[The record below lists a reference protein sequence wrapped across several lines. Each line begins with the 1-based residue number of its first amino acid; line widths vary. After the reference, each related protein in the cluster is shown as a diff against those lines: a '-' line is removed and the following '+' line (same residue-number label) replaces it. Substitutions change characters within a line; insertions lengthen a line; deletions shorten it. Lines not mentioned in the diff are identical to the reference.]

1 MGLGAGPREGEKALH
16 ALAIGFE
23 TLSNLTLSLL
33 ARDDLHAVAQ
43 LTSACEKYYIQLL
56 VNMWNLGNEMLL
68 STSRESLCYGYI
80 HIDVDHDDAPKA
92 AALNR
97 PVQIS

>member
-56 VNMWNLGNEMLL
+56 ANMWLGMKCYFLHREKVCVMGTYTSTLIMMMLQK
-68 STSRESLCYGYI
+68 
-80 HIDVDHDDAPKA
+80 P
-92 AALNR
+92 R
-97 PVQIS
+97 P